1 LFKLKITVFL
11 LAIFIFICLSPVNVS
26 LFTVNHLN
34 QNKIYI
40 FDYSNLFPSSFGSA
54 DNQITKPNA
63 IGVNSMSGSV
73 YVTDSGNHR
82 IQQFSKNGTFITT
95 WGSEGDANSQ
105 FKSPSGIAVNPV
117 SGSVYVADTGNDR
130 IQQFSKN
137 GTFITTWGFTGNINS
152 QFVGPSG
159 IAVNPVS
166 GSVYV
171 ADRDNDRIQQFSQN
185 GTFITTWN

>member
-1 LFKLKITVFL
+1 VFL
-11 LAIFIFICLSPVNVS
+11 FAIFIFICLSPVTVS
-26 LFTVNHLN
+26 LFTVKHLN

-82 IQQFSKNGTFITT
+82 IQQFSQNGTFITT
-95 WGSEGDANSQ
+95 WGSYGSSSGQ
-105 FKSPSGIAVNPV
+105 FIGE
-117 SGSVYVADTGNDR
+117 Y
-130 IQQFSKN
+130 
-137 GTFITTWGFTGNINS
+137 
-152 QFVGPSG
+152 G

-171 ADRDNDRIQQFSQN
+171 ADRGNDRIQQFSQN

>member
-1 LFKLKITVFL
+1 
-11 LAIFIFICLSPVNVS
+11 
-26 LFTVNHLN
+26 
-34 QNKIYI
+34 
-40 FDYSNLFPSSFGSA
+40 
-54 DNQITKPNA
+54 
-63 IGVNSMSGSV
+63 MSGSV

-130 IQQFSKN
+130 IQQFS
-137 GTFITTWGFTGNINS
+137 
-152 QFVGPSG
+152 
-159 IAVNPVS
+159 
-166 GSVYV
+166 
-171 ADRDNDRIQQFSQN
+171 QN